1 MPKKYKLLPPIK
13 PSIAVDAEYRKA
25 LLALVKQM
33 QGSVEW
39 YCKAAFK
46 PVEVE
51 QKKLGLM
58 DADPVDRLQKA
69 INEVKRRYLK
79 KFNELSDKLPKEI
92 VEKIAKNVRRRLKNI
107 LLDDMTV
114 ELKITRSQR
123 ILIKALTKENVALIK
138 SIPQQ
143 YFKRVEYDIM
153 STVSEG
159 RDMVALSDKLAK
171 GYDITRNRA
180 IMIAYDQTN
189 KITEALDRANK
200 IELGLYRAIWRHS
213 HASQVPRQSHLAAN
227 GKEFDIRKGC
237 YIDGEYIQPA
247 QKVNCNCYSQ
257 AIFEK

>member
-1 MPKKYKLLPPIK
+1 MKKNYKLLPPIK

-46 PVEVE
+46 PVEAE
-51 QKKLGLM
+51 QRKLGLM
-58 DADPVDRLQKA
+58 DADPVDRLQKV

-79 KFNELSDKLPKEI
+79 KFNELSGKLPKEI

-153 STVSEG
+153 
-159 RDMVALSDKLAK
+159 RD
-171 GYDITRNRA
+171 
-180 IMIAYDQTN
+180 
-189 KITEALDRANK
+189 
-200 IELGLYRAIWRHS
+200 
-213 HASQVPRQSHLAAN
+213 
-227 GKEFDIRKGC
+227 RKS
-237 YIDGEYIQPA
+237 
-247 QKVNCNCYSQ
+247 VV
-257 AIFEK
+257 